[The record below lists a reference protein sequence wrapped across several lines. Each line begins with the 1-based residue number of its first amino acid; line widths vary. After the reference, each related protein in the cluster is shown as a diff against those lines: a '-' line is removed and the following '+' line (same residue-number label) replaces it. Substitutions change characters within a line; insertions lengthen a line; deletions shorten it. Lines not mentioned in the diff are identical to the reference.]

1 MARTRNEEA
10 FAAAR
15 DDLLAVG
22 ERLIR
27 AGSYEGVGINDILKA
42 SGVPKG
48 SFYHYFES
56 KEAYGLEV
64 ARFYHARQME
74 TARRVL
80 GDEEPEPQERLRR
93 FFGEALKDFAA
104 RDFAD
109 GCLMCNL
116 STELA
121 DGNHAFQTLLRTQWR
136 ELSAEIADCLAQ
148 FDRTEIGLA
157 HLSPQEAADWLLNA
171 WSGALTRMK
180 AERNAKPLRL
190 FLKSVFPQ
198 RKPT

>member
-1 MARTRNEEA
+1 MARIRNEEA
-10 FAAAR
+10 FEAAR
-15 DDLLAVG
+15 SHLLSVG
-22 ERLIR
+22 EGLIR
-27 AGSYEGVGINDILKA
+27 ANSYEGVGINDILKA

-56 KEAYGLEV
+56 KEAFGLEV

-74 TARRVL
+74 TARRIL
-80 GDEEPEPQERLRR
+80 RSERPAPMERLRR
-93 FFGEALKDFAA
+93 FFGDALKEFAA

-121 DGNHAFQTLLRTQWR
+121 DENQVFQVLLKEQWR
-136 ELSAEIADCLAQ
+136 ELSAELADCFAD
-148 FDRTEIGLA
+148 FDRGEIGLA

-180 AERNAKPLRL
+180 AERDAKPLRL
-190 FLKSVFPQ
+190 FLKSVFDQ
-198 RKPT
+198 GKPT

>member
-1 MARTRNEEA
+1 MARTRNNEA

-15 DDLLAVG
+15 EDLLAVG

-27 AGSYEGVGINDILKA
+27 SGSYDGVGINDILKA

-64 ARFYHARQME
+64 ARFYHAQQME
-74 TARRVL
+74 TARRTL
-80 GDEEPEPQERLRR
+80 RGDKPGPQERLHR
-93 FFGEALKDFAA
+93 FFSEALKDFAA

-116 STELA
+116 SSELA
-121 DGNHAFQTLLRTQWR
+121 DGNGPFQALLKTQWR
-136 ELSAEIADCLAQ
+136 ELSGEIAACLAQ
-148 FDRTEIGLA
+148 FDRAEIGLA
-157 HLSPQEAADWLLNA
+157 HLTAQEAADWLLNA

-190 FLKSVFPQ
+190 FLKSIFRQ
-198 RKPT
+198 GKPT